1 MNRHASRRTVSG
13 VRRSLAA
20 LATFV
25 AWAAWP
31 GLAGVAGLSA
41 CSSPPSGFYTLAGG
55 MPLSKSRGTA
65 PPALLI
71 DVAAVDVPAQI
82 ARTAF
87 VVHTGANRV
96 NVLEQTRWASLPA
109 DEIRQAL
116 SQELA
121 QRLDTFDVA
130 RSPRPA
136 GVPVYRVT
144 VNVQRFESWPG
155 SHALID
161 AVWSVRALASQT
173 VVTCRSVVSEPVSAG
188 NNALV
193 AGHRQAL
200 QQISANLAEA
210 IRTLDAEAKA
220 QARRLAPAQSPAL
233 CPTT

>member
-1 MNRHASRRTVSG
+1 MNRPASRHKASG
-13 VRRSLAA
+13 ARRSLGAWAA
-20 LATFV
+20 LA
-25 AWAAWP
+25 AWA
-31 GLAGVAGLSA
+31 GLTGVAALSA
-41 CSSPPSGFYTLAGG
+41 CSSPPSGFYTLVGR
-55 MPLSKSRGTA
+55 MPLSKNRGTA

-87 VVHTGANRV
+87 VVHTGANSV

-144 VNVQRFESWPG
+144 VSLQRFESWPG

-161 AVWSVRALASQT
+161 AVWSVRALSEQT

-188 NNALV
+188 NDGLV
-193 AGHRQAL
+193 AGHRKAL
-200 QQISANLAEA
+200 QQISANLADA
-210 IRTLDAEAKA
+210 IRALHAESRE
-220 QARRLAPAQSPAL
+220 RRLSSTQSPVP
-233 CPTT
+233 CPAP

>member
-1 MNRHASRRTVSG
+1 MNGYASRRTMSG
-13 VRRSLAA
+13 VRSLLAFLAA
-20 LATFV
+20 FG
-25 AWAAWP
+25 AWA
-31 GLAGVAGLSA
+31 GLTGVAALSA
-41 CSSPPSGFYTLAGG
+41 CSSPPSGFYTLVGG
-55 MPLSKSRGTA
+55 MPLSTSRATA
-65 PPALLI
+65 PPPALLI

-144 VNVQRFESWPG
+144 VSVQRFESWPG

-161 AVWSVRALASQT
+161 AVWSVRALADQT

-188 NNALV
+188 NTALV
-193 AGHRQAL
+193 VGHRQAL
-200 QQISANLAEA
+200 QQISASLADV
-210 IRTLDAEAKA
+210 IRTLDAKA
-220 QARRLAPAQSPAL
+220 RAPRLSSTQSAAPCPA
-233 CPTT
+233 T